1 MSDIYKSY
9 GVSSGKEE
17 VHAAIK
23 VMKPTSRSGAFCQA
37 VAMGD
42 DYHIIHADGA
52 GTKAILAYLAYKE
65 NGDARVFEDIAVDSI
80 VMNTDDMLC
89 TGITTDFLV
98 SNTIGRNAQ
107 RIPQEVL
114 SAIMRGYQQFADNMA
129 DFGINIQLCGGETA
143 DIGDLVSTI
152 VVDSTAF
159 AKIPQK
165 NFIDASTLRPQKEV
179 VIVGLASFGQ
189 SSYEQKTI
197 SGIGSNGFTVARH
210 ETLCKDYAHRFP
222 ETFSSTLNIEQV
234 YNGKYHLFDQVNGQ
248 QTVAELL
255 LSPCRTYLPIMK
267 TVYQELGSHILSV
280 IHNTGGGLTKS
291 INFGQNI
298 RYIKDNLFDLP
309 FVFELI
315 QSNQDISFKELWSI
329 FNCGQRLEIYCEAT
343 YAQTIIDVA
352 KHFNVAAQIIGRIEP
367 SASSKNE
374 VLIQYKG
381 NEVLYAK

>member
-129 DFGINIQLCGGETA
+129 DF
-143 DIGDLVSTI
+143 LVSMY
-152 VVDSTAF
+152 
-159 AKIPQK
+159 
-165 NFIDASTLRPQKEV
+165 NFVEGRLR
-179 VIVGLASFGQ
+179 I
-189 SSYEQKTI
+189 
-197 SGIGSNGFTVARH
+197 
-210 ETLCKDYAHRFP
+210 
-222 ETFSSTLNIEQV
+222 
-234 YNGKYHLFDQVNGQ
+234 
-248 QTVAELL
+248 
-255 LSPCRTYLPIMK
+255 
-267 TVYQELGSHILSV
+267 
-280 IHNTGGGLTKS
+280 
-291 INFGQNI
+291 
-298 RYIKDNLFDLP
+298 
-309 FVFELI
+309 
-315 QSNQDISFKELWSI
+315 
-329 FNCGQRLEIYCEAT
+329 
-343 YAQTIIDVA
+343 
-352 KHFNVAAQIIGRIEP
+352 
-367 SASSKNE
+367 
-374 VLIQYKG
+374 
-381 NEVLYAK
+381 